1 MEDFYFLGVSNLASD
16 WELLIERLGHKKEL
30 DDMSEQIWAV
40 ARASEEV
47 PHMGNIYQAILQ
59 ERLETVLTGMG
70 VASENID
77 YYANGADANFFVFNE
92 SVYDIRTLKMVLRD
106 NVDEET
112 FYDIFD

>member
-1 MEDFYFLGVSNLASD
+1 
-16 WELLIERLGHKKEL
+16 
-30 DDMSEQIWAV
+30 
-40 ARASEEV
+40 
-47 PHMGNIYQAILQ
+47 
-59 ERLETVLTGMG
+59 MG

-92 SVYDIRTLKMVLRD
+92 SVYDIRTLKMVLRE

>member
-1 MEDFYFLGVSNLASD
+1 MEEFYFLGVSNLAGD

-30 DDMSEQIWAV
+30 DDMSEQIWSIAK
-40 ARASEEV
+40 AAEEV
-47 PHMGNIYQAILQ
+47 PHMGNIYQTILQKKLEAILI
-59 ERLETVLTGMG
+59 GMG

-92 SVYDIRTLKMVLRD
+92 SVYDIRTLKMVLRE